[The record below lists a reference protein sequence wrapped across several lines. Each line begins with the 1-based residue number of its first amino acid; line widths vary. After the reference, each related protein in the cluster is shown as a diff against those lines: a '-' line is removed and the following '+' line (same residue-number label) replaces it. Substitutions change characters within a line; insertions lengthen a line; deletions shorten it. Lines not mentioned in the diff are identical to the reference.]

1 MTWPEASKAAS
12 EKGSTLVWP
21 FGACEQHGPH
31 LPLITDTFF
40 AEKILIK
47 TLEDLPTNM
56 PIWMMPS
63 QSIGFSPEHQDF
75 PGTLSLS
82 ANVLLSLVTDVGKQI
97 ASMGFK
103 RLVFFNAHG
112 GQIGLLQAVSR
123 QLRIQCP
130 SLAVLPCFLWSGVP
144 GLDKLLPENEV
155 EEGLHAAL
163 AETSLMLH
171 MAKELV
177 RNDSYLDK
185 DISTEEII
193 STPKGWSLE
202 GASPCAWLTKDLSNT
217 GVIGDASSS
226 NAKLGAA
233 LENALIEHW
242 KSLFKSLL
250 NSDWPPVMSEKPVST
265 S

>member
-1 MTWPEASKAAS
+1 M
-12 EKGSTLVWP
+12 VWP

-31 LPLITDTFF
+31 LPLITDTYF
-40 AEKILIK
+40 AENILIK
-47 TLEDLPTNM
+47 TLDGLPKEM

-63 QSIGFSPEHQDF
+63 QSIGFSPEHQAF

-82 ANVLLSLVTDVGKQI
+82 ANVLLSLVEDVGKQI

-130 SLAVLPCFLWSGVP
+130 SLAVLPCFIWSGVP
-144 GLDKLLPENEV
+144 GLDELLPHKEV

-171 MAKELV
+171 MSGDLV
-177 RNDSYLDK
+177 RNDFYLDK
-185 DISTEEII
+185 KMSKEEIV

-202 GASPCAWLTKDLSNT
+202 GASPCAWLTEDLSSS
-217 GVIGDASSS
+217 GIIGDASCS
-226 NAKLGAA
+226 NPELGAA
-233 LENALIEHW
+233 LENALIDHW
-242 KSLFKSLL
+242 KSLFASLL
-250 NSDWPPVMSEKPVST
+250 DSNWPPIMSEKPIS
-265 S
+265 SS

>member
-1 MTWPEASKAAS
+1 M
-12 EKGSTLVWP
+12 VWP

-31 LPLITDTFF
+31 LPLITDTYF
-40 AEKILIK
+40 AENILIK
-47 TLEDLPTNM
+47 TLDGLPREM

-63 QSIGFSPEHQDF
+63 QSIGFSPEHQAF

-82 ANVLLSLVTDVGKQI
+82 ANVLLSLVEDVGQQI

-123 QLRIQCP
+123 QLRIKCP

-144 GLDKLLPENEV
+144 GLDDLLPHKEV

-171 MAKELV
+171 MSGDLV
-177 RNDSYLDK
+177 RNDCYLDEKMSK
-185 DISTEEII
+185 DEIV

-202 GASPCAWLTKDLSNT
+202 GASPCAWLTEDLSSS
-217 GVIGDASSS
+217 GIIGDASCS
-226 NAKLGAA
+226 NPELGAA
-233 LENALIEHW
+233 LENALIDHW
-242 KSLFKSLL
+242 KSLFTTLL
-250 NSDWPPVMSEKPVST
+250 ESDWPPIMSERSVS
-265 S
+265 SS

>member
-1 MTWPEASKAAS
+1 M
-12 EKGSTLVWP
+12 VWP

-31 LPLITDTFF
+31 LPLITDTYF
-40 AEKILIK
+40 AENILIK
-47 TLEDLPTNM
+47 TLDGLPREM

-63 QSIGFSPEHQDF
+63 QSIGFSPEHQAF

-82 ANVLLSLVTDVGKQI
+82 ANVLLSLVEDVGQQI

-123 QLRIQCP
+123 QLRIKCP

-144 GLDKLLPENEV
+144 GLDDLLPHKEV

-171 MAKELV
+171 MSGDLV
-177 RNDSYLDK
+177 RNDFYLDEK
-185 DISTEEII
+185 MSKEEIVT
-193 STPKGWSLE
+193 TPKGWSLE
-202 GASPCAWLTKDLSNT
+202 GASPCAWLTEDLSSS
-217 GVIGDASSS
+217 GIIGDASCS
-226 NAKLGAA
+226 NPELGAA
-233 LENALIEHW
+233 LENALIDHW
-242 KSLFKSLL
+242 KSLFTSLL
-250 NSDWPPVMSEKPVST
+250 DSDWPPIMSEKPIS
-265 S
+265 SS

>member
-12 EKGSTLVWP
+12 ENGSTLVWP

-31 LPLITDTFF
+31 LPLITDTYF
-40 AEKILIK
+40 AENILIK
-47 TLEDLPTNM
+47 TLDGLPREM

-63 QSIGFSPEHQDF
+63 QSIGFSPEHQAF

-82 ANVLLSLVTDVGKQI
+82 ANVLLSLVEDVGQQI

-112 GQIGLLQAVSR
+112 GQIGLLKDVSR
-123 QLRIQCP
+123 QLRIKCP
-130 SLAVLPCFLWSGVP
+130 SLAVLPCFIWSGVP
-144 GLDKLLPENEV
+144 GLDDLLPHKEV

-171 MAKELV
+171 MSKDLV
-177 RNDSYLDK
+177 RNDCYLDK
-185 DISTEEII
+185 KMSKDEIV

-202 GASPCAWLTKDLSNT
+202 GASPCAWLTEDLSSS
-217 GVIGDASSS
+217 GIIGDASSS
-226 NAKLGAA
+226 NPQLGDA
-233 LENALIEHW
+233 LEKALIDHW
-242 KSLFKSLL
+242 KSLFTSLL
-250 NSDWPPVMSEKPVST
+250 ESEWPPVKSEKPVSP

>member
-1 MTWPEASKAAS
+1 MA
-12 EKGSTLVWP
+12 VWS
-21 FGACEQHGPH
+21 CEQHGPH

-40 AEKILIK
+40 AENILIK
-47 TLEDLPTNM
+47 TLESLPEEM

-63 QSIGFSPEHQDF
+63 QAIGFSPEHQSF

-82 ANVLLSLVTDVGKQI
+82 ADVLLSLVTDVGKQI
-97 ASMGFK
+97 ATMGFT

-144 GLDKLLPENEV
+144 GLDDLLPEKEV

-171 MAKELV
+171 MDQDLI
-177 RNDSYLDK
+177 RNDSYLEK
-185 DISTEEII
+185 KETEQEII

-202 GASPCAWLTKDLSNT
+202 GASPCAWLTEDLSSS

-226 NAKLGAA
+226 NVELGAA
-233 LENALIEHW
+233 LENALIDHW
-242 KSLFKSLL
+242 KSLFISLL
-250 NSDWPPVMSEKPVST
+250 ESDWPPIMSERPVS
-265 S
+265 SS